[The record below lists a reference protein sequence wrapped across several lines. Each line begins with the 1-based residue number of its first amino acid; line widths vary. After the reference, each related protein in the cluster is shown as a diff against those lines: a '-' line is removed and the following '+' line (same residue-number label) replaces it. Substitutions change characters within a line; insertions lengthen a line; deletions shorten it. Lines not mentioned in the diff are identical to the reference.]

1 MDEEGDRTKGEVDDL
16 RDADERA
23 TKEKAGQS
31 PKRYC
36 GKRDFFKRLSYL
48 YISVFCPDLKDISI
62 VVKIMKDMK
71 VQKNIILL

>member
-36 GKRDFFKRLSYL
+36 GKKDFFKDFPICIFLFFVL
-48 YISVFCPDLKDISI
+48 I
-62 VVKIMKDMK
+62 
-71 VQKNIILL
+71 